1 MGSPIFRAIGEPVT
15 RRKQVTEQ
23 IRAAILGL
31 RLVPGDRLIER
42 ELCEQMSVSRPLVRE
57 ALSELEAAGLVE
69 SIPYKTPIVA
79 RIDAETA
86 RGIYEIR
93 AELEGLAGRL
103 CAEHA
108 TPADRTAL
116 RAALR
121 AVEGAYQS
129 ETVARRLP
137 AKERFYDV
145 LLAASGNPA
154 LAPMLRQIHGR
165 ITILRATTLAQ
176 PGRSKK
182 SIQELRAIVRAI
194 EDRDPERAASAC
206 RAHVAG
212 AAACAFRALSR
223 GEGARAGTACANR
236 LVPDAASRRG
246 SMSPTRI

>member
-1 MGSPIFRAIGEPVT
+1 MRNAARQIPVLPPPVFRTIGEPVT
-15 RRKQVTEQ
+15 RRKQVAEQ
-23 IRAAILGL
+23 IRAAILSM

-69 SIPYKTPIVA
+69 SIPYKGPIVA
-79 RIDAETA
+79 RMDAATA

-93 AELEGLAGRL
+93 AELEGLAGRS

-108 TPADRTAL
+108 TPAERTALRTAL
-116 RAALR
+116 RA
-121 AVEGAYQS
+121 VENAYRS
-129 ETVARRLP
+129 ETAADRLP

-182 SIQELRAIVRAI
+182 SFQELRAIVRAI
-194 EDRDPERAASAC
+194 EDRDPDRAAAAC
-206 RAHVAG
+206 RAHVES
-212 AAACAFRALSR
+212 AAACALRALCGGEVARSSR
-223 GEGARAGTACANR
+223 
-236 LVPDAASRRG
+236 
-246 SMSPTRI
+246 